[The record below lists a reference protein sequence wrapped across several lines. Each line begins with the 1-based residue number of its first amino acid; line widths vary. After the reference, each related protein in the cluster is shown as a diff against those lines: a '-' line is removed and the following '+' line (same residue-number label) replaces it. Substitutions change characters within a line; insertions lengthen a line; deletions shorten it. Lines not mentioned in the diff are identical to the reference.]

1 MHQRIICNARL
12 CKKKSKRHHSPHHKA
27 SYFESCLRC
36 WSNVFLISANHIS
49 KDRAWMHCLHLCYSQ
64 RHRLLARSNFTF
76 TTPCLNL
83 THPPSPS
90 KIVHCKI
97 FPFQRQHWKAWK
109 IKIHEMYTVQ
119 EIMSDWFTAY
129 ILGKCRSGELQRARH
144 STHFLASAL
153 HFIYFCQCTQESQ
166 TPTAGISK

>member
-1 MHQRIICNARL
+1 
-12 CKKKSKRHHSPHHKA
+12 
-27 SYFESCLRC
+27 
-36 WSNVFLISANHIS
+36 
-49 KDRAWMHCLHLCYSQ
+49 MHCLHSQ

-97 FPFQRQHWKAWK
+97 FPFQRQHWKAWQ

-166 TPTAGISK
+166 TPTAGISKYKIQMQIETL

>member
-1 MHQRIICNARL
+1 MHLTSLKIKRQNFRDAYGLNCYPHPISCPRTLNLVSGVDRMYFSFLQITFPKIMNAL
-12 CKKKSKRHHSPHHKA
+12 SA
-27 SYFESCLRC
+27 S
-36 WSNVFLISANHIS
+36 
-49 KDRAWMHCLHLCYSQ
+49 SQ

-129 ILGKCRSGELQRARH
+129 ILGKCRSGEL
-144 STHFLASAL
+144 
-153 HFIYFCQCTQESQ
+153 
-166 TPTAGISK
+166 